1 MIRDE
6 NLQSNINREAAITSD
21 LSWGK
26 IEKYEYLT
34 GKDVLPSK
42 SSQVI
47 QKA

>member
-6 NLQSNINREAAITSD
+6 KLQSNINREVAIISE
-21 LSWGK
+21 LSWGN

-42 SSQVI
+42 SSQVL